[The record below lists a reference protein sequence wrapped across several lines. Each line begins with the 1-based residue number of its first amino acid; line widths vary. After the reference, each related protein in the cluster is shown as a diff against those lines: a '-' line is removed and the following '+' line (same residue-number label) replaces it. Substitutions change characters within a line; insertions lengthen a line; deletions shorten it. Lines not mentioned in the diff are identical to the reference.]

1 MLATA
6 PRAKVPGCVLV
17 VEDEILVRIGLA
29 DALREGGFVV
39 IEASNAREALAVLD
53 ARADVALVF
62 SDIRMPGEVD
72 GIGLARIIDNRF
84 GHVKVVLTSAV
95 QPKGYRGAFIPKPYD
110 LDQLVVSLTQA
121 LQ

>member
-1 MLATA
+1 MLAIA
-6 PRAKVPGCVLV
+6 PRIKVPSCVLV

-29 DALREGGFVV
+29 DALREGGFMV

-53 ARADVALVF
+53 ARTEVGLVF

-72 GIGLARIIDNRF
+72 GVGLARIIDDRF
-84 GHVKVVLTSAV
+84 NHVKVVLTSAV
-95 QPKGYRGAFIPKPYD
+95 KPKNYTGAFIAKPYD

-121 LQ
+121 LE

>member
-1 MLATA
+1 MLAIA
-6 PRAKVPGCVLV
+6 PRTRLSNCVLV

-29 DALREGGFVV
+29 DALREGGFTV

-53 ARADVALVF
+53 ARTEVALVF
-62 SDIRMPGEVD
+62 SDIRMPGDVD
-72 GIGLARIIDNRF
+72 GVGLARIIGDRF

-95 QPKGYRGAFIPKPYD
+95 APKDYRGPFIPKPYD